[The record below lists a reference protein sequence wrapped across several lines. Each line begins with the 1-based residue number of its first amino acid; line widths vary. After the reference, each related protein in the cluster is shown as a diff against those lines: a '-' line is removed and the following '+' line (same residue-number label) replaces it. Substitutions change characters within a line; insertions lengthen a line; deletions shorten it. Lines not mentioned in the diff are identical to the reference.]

1 MEANVQNA
9 QIVCIPLSE
18 ATLSQVK
25 AGMIWYE
32 DDTVS
37 AVLIPEKR
45 IKSVVLL
52 VQNGI
57 VYGDTFIEDQKS
69 GKEISDFV
77 NSYQKQFQPK
87 ETVCQLT
94 FREMAQVVPHL
105 NRINEV
111 LARLEKPVWMGSYVT
126 STECAC
132 YRYWVY
138 DMPKGIL
145 RGDHC
150 TNAKVRI
157 IVKHEV
163 S

>member
-9 QIVCIPLSE
+9 QAVCIPLSQ
-18 ATLSQVK
+18 ASLSQLGV
-25 AGMIWYE
+25 GMIWYD

-37 AVLIPEKR
+37 LDLISGKQV
-45 IKSVVLL
+45 KAVVLA
-52 VQNGI
+52 VQDGI

-105 NRINEV
+105 DRINEV

-138 DMPKGIL
+138 DMPKGVL
-145 RGDHC
+145 RSDHC
-150 TNAKVRI
+150 ANAKVRI